1 MASAGEVLVSVWT
14 WVQGLRVRTA
24 AMGTPATTMATQRAT
39 GITAAMSVSRPA
51 ASLDELRMAREAGSS
66 LSVLTEARSFSA
78 KRALL
83 KSMVATQPSEPSN
96 VIVIGAGLSAEKAR
110 PRPDCIL
117 TS

>member
-24 AMGTPATTMATQRAT
+24 AMGTRATTMATQRAT
-39 GITAAMSVSRPA
+39 GITAAMSVISPGGEFGRTTV
-51 ASLDELRMAREAGSS
+51 AREAGSS
-66 LSVLTEARSFSA
+66 LFVLTEARSFSA

-83 KSMVATQPSEPSN
+83 KSMVATQPNEPSN